1 MFYARSGGVAAVP
14 PYAADPSNKHAWEIE
29 QNRHRKHLL
38 AVSKSLPAIDQKEPE
53 TFVDASLQRGRERSR
68 AYVDRVRHQHVGQEN
83 RKLMGALHEIA
94 AKPSISMKRIKSEPW
109 VLPPLTMEHN
119 KARVRSRQQQAIA
132 AENDRLLKRLKS
144 VGTTFNRK
152 RDESEYVRHS
162 RAVLDMAKVPPPGG
176 RPRARR
182 QVVQLPPLPET
193 ATGRS
198 MPSSFARRQP
208 PKIGSPKLEIADT
221 AYDVEEGDFVPA
233 AELLS
238 PTEEGSKR
246 DLAAVGRSMQPRV
259 AAGEERRRKKA
270 AKRLVDRLEPC
281 PETSPAD
288 EADIHGDG
296 EPSAADIET
305 EQLWAATVLA
315 NAEDSSSPGHDA
327 AAVASHYPGRDE
339 DVVASQ
345 DLSNFERSEDVAP
358 CQDPGEH
365 SAERSSLADAGAAAT
380 SRAAQGAA
388 DSCSSASPPRKMD
401 GAVEDILT
409 DLPEATG
416 AKASV
421 PTSPVSRGC
430 EAPADPA
437 AEPANS
443 ASAAVFIDVP
453 EAMDTESAL
462 ELSGATSPTCGA
474 PPNLVPVS
482 SDAPEVWDATSA
494 PEGADGDSSSSASA
508 FFAAKAMLTDKSWFG
523 GSVRTVRTEASD
535 GDLDSEFFA
544 MAEQFAAGIAGVNC
558 SDSWLDVNLGD
569 AEPTDAW
576 GQ

>member
-53 TFVDASLQRGRERSR
+53 TFVDASLHRGRERSR
-68 AYVDRVRHQHVGQEN
+68 AYVDQVRHQHVGQEN

-221 AYDVEEGDFVPA
+221 SHDAEEGDFVPA

-238 PTEEGSKR
+238 PTEAGSKR
-246 DLAAVGRSMQPRV
+246 DLAAVGRNMQPRV

-288 EADIHGDG
+288 EADT
-296 EPSAADIET
+296 ET

-327 AAVASHYPGRDE
+327 PAVALHNPCRDE
-339 DVVASQ
+339 DVIASQ
-345 DLSNFERSEDVAP
+345 DLSNYERCEHVAP

-380 SRAAQGAA
+380 PRAAQGAA
-388 DSCSSASPPRKMD
+388 DSCSSTSEPRKMD
-401 GAVEDILT
+401 GAVEDIPT

-416 AKASV
+416 AMASA
-421 PTSPVSRGC
+421 PTSPVSCGC

-437 AEPANS
+437 AEQVNS

-462 ELSGATSPTCGA
+462 ELSGAASPTCGA

-494 PEGADGDSSSSASA
+494 PEGADGESSSSASA

-544 MAEQFAAGIAGVNC
+544 MAEQFAAGVAGVNC
-558 SDSWLDVNLGD
+558 SDYWLDVSQGD
-569 AEPTDAW
+569 PEPTDAW